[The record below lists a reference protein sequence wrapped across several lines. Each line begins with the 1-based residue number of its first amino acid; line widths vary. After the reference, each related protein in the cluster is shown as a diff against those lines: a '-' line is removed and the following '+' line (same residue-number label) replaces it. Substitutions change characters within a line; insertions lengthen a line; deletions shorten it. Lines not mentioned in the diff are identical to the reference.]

1 MTLNTPTA
9 PMPHTH
15 LLRPRKAI
23 TLLAQLDRRLLL
35 ISVAVFVGI
44 AVVMSVVF
52 TFFDAFEVFYNFS
65 RQHEYWN
72 LDEVLMAV
80 VATMVGWSS
89 ALIVLVYTLG
99 QRLEKTVEEKLEAE
113 RQLAHGH
120 QLIALGTMLG
130 GIAHTINNQLAPI
143 ITLTEML
150 KSELPADLELRDD
163 LDRVLHSARSAADM
177 VNQLK
182 VVSRHDAG
190 FVERCQVGPAVEKA
204 IRLARTVVPS
214 TVQVTADIQ
223 PIQREVAVSGVGME
237 IVLVNLMNNAVD
249 AIEGLQGHIHV
260 TLRTCDPPTHR
271 LVGAQ
276 VIPDHDAWVLLSVE
290 DSGKGMTEEEQR
302 RMFQPFFTSKVVGK
316 GTGLGLSET
325 YGLVQKAGGVFD
337 VTTALGR
344 GTLVTVY
351 WPIKSAGDGTVAPT
365 DVGSSS
371 KAASTVDAKEK
382 A

>member
-1 MTLNTPTA
+1 
-9 PMPHTH
+9 MPHTN
-15 LLRPRKAI
+15 LLRSRKAI

-35 ISVAVFVGI
+35 TSVAAFVGI
-44 AVVMSVVF
+44 AVVMSCVF
-52 TFFDAFEVFYNFS
+52 MYFDAFEALYDYS
-65 RQHEYWN
+65 RQHEGWN
-72 LDEVLMAV
+72 LDEVVMAV

-99 QRLEKTVEEKLEAE
+99 QRLEKTVEEKLDAE

-130 GIAHTINNQLAPI
+130 GIAHSINNQLAPI
-143 ITLTEML
+143 IMLTEMV
-150 KSELPADLELRDD
+150 KSELPADSEHLED

-177 VNQLK
+177 VIQLK
-182 VVSRHDAG
+182 AFARQDAG
-190 FVERCQVGPAVEKA
+190 FTERCQVGPAVQKA

-214 TVQVTADIQ
+214 TVQFTADVQ
-223 PIQREVAVSGVGME
+223 PIQDEVAVSGVGLE
-237 IVLVNLMNNAVD
+237 IVLVNLINNAVD

-260 TLRTCDPPTHR
+260 SLRTCDPPAHR

-276 VIPDHDAWVLLSVE
+276 VVPENSAWVLLSVE
-290 DSGKGMTEEEQR
+290 DSGKGMTDEEQR

-344 GTLVTVY
+344 GTQVTVY
-351 WPIKSAGDGTVAPT
+351 WPL
-365 DVGSSS
+365 
-371 KAASTVDAKEK
+371 KAASVEAVSPPDMESPSQVAATGDAKEK

>member
-1 MTLNTPTA
+1 
-9 PMPHTH
+9 MPHAH

-35 ISVAVFVGI
+35 ISAAAFLGI
-44 AVVMSVVF
+44 AVVMSAVF
-52 TFFDAFEVFYNFS
+52 TYFDAFEVFYDFS
-65 RQHEYWN
+65 RQHEHWN

-89 ALIVLVYTLG
+89 ALIVLLYTLS

-113 RQLAHGH
+113 RQLVHGH

-130 GIAHTINNQLAPI
+130 GIAHSINNQLAPI

-150 KSELPADLELRDD
+150 KSESRADSEQWED

-177 VNQLK
+177 VSQLK
-182 VVSRHDAG
+182 AFARHDAG
-190 FVERCQVGPAVEKA
+190 FIEHCQVGPAVEKA
-204 IRLARTVVPS
+204 LRLARTVVPS
-214 TVQVTADIQ
+214 TVQVTSDIQ
-223 PIQREVAVSGVGME
+223 PIQREIEVSVVGLE
-237 IVLVNLMNNAVD
+237 IVLVNLINNAVD

-260 TLRTCDPPTHR
+260 SLRTCDPPSHR

-276 VIPDHDAWVLLSVE
+276 DIPDRDAWVLLSVE
-290 DSGKGMTEEEQR
+290 DSGKGMTDEEQR
-302 RMFQPFFTSKVVGK
+302 RMFQPFFTSTVGGR

-325 YGLVQKAGGVFD
+325 YGLVHKAGGVFD

-344 GTLVTVY
+344 GTQVTVY
-351 WPIKSAGDGTVAPT
+351 WPLKSAGDGTVPPT
-365 DVGSSS
+365 DVGSPI